1 MGLPRVVHVQMDL
14 MHNVGDIGPCE
25 CHILESSCNAS
36 ELRGVL
42 NGRPR
47 VPRQLHLEV
56 DWSRA
61 RLAVRH
67 DRTFEDIKRVGALM
81 EEQTIQTTLDGDAEE
96 VVKRPEV
103 IHDEFPL
110 KSENGTVQELRAE
123 CGQDDIINIK

>member
-1 MGLPRVVHVQMDL
+1 LTQKKTVVRRPLKIAQDALHGCQMGLPSVVHVQTDL
-14 MHNVGDIGPCE
+14 LHIIGDVGPCE
-25 CHILESSCNAS
+25 CQVLESPCNAP

-67 DRTFEDIKRVGALM
+67 DRTFEDVKRVGALI
-81 EEQTIQTTLDGDAEE
+81 EEQTFRTTLDGDA
-96 VVKRPEV
+96 RMW
-103 IHDEFPL
+103 
-110 KSENGTVQELRAE
+110 
-123 CGQDDIINIK
+123 